1 MRAAIPTTSAP
12 APVRTPKTPLGRTHP
27 GRLRKRGEDGSVPT
41 RILLEGRPGAGKTT
55 ALRRLAVLLP
65 THAATG
71 FTTQEI
77 RQSGARVGFALETL
91 AGRREVLAHV
101 DLPGPPRVGK
111 YGVDPG
117 VMERLALP
125 WLRPAAAEEATG
137 RLVLVD
143 EPGRMELA
151 CSAFRHAVDALFVA
165 EVDVVAHCPHAPR
178 PVHRRPQAARRHRGR
193 PAHSNKPGRPAWGAR
208 GPAAA
213 APDARKASPSRMRDR
228 PPTC

>member
-1 MRAAIPTTSAP
+1 MRAAIPATSAP

-41 RILLEGRPGAGKTT
+41 RILLEGRPGAGRTT

-137 RLVLVD
+137 RLVRID
-143 EPGRMELA
+143 
-151 CSAFRHAVDALFVA
+151 
-165 EVDVVAHCPHAPR
+165 
-178 PVHRRPQAARRHRGR
+178 
-193 PAHSNKPGRPAWGAR
+193 
-208 GPAAA
+208 
-213 APDARKASPSRMRDR
+213 
-228 PPTC
+228 